1 LEEIGEMSFAEYR
14 SAFKVWQD
22 LKQAQSREAYEISRL
37 QALLIINMT
46 STRIKKGFDKP
57 QDLVLF
63 SWEEEAVS
71 KKQSP
76 ENMKKAMHKIAA
88 AFGTTDKIEKVNPKP
103 K

>member
-1 LEEIGEMSFAEYR
+1 MSFAEYR
-14 SAFKVWQD
+14 SAFSVWQD
-22 LKQAQSREAYEISRL
+22 LKRAQSREAYEIARL
-37 QALLIINMT
+37 QSLLIINMT

-63 SWEEEAVS
+63 AWEEEAVS

-76 ENMKKAMHKIAA
+76 QDMKKAIEKIAV
-88 AFGTTDKIEKVNPKP
+88 AFGTTDKVEKVNPKA

>member
-1 LEEIGEMSFAEYR
+1 MSFAEYR
-14 SAFKVWQD
+14 SAFSVWQD
-22 LKQAQSREAYEISRL
+22 LKRAQSQEAYEISRL
-37 QALLIINMT
+37 QALLVINLT

-63 SWEEEAVS
+63 AWEEESVK

-76 ENMKKAMHKIAA
+76 EEMKKAMDKIAL
-88 AFGTTDKIEKVNPKP
+88 AFGTTDKIEKVNPTKA